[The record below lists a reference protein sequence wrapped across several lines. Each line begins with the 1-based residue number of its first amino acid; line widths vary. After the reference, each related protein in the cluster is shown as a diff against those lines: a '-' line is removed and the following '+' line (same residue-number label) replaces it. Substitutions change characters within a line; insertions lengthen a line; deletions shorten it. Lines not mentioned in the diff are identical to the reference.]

1 MVLGG
6 LGVSTVIHPSILK
19 AMNIKPAKGSTFY
32 DAEHV
37 VILMQENRSFDHCF
51 GTLRGVRDLWTNIRF
66 VNLTEKRFF
75 QKDKAGKTYA
85 PFNLDIK
92 IPEQRG

>member
-37 VILMQENRSFDHCF
+37 VILMQENDHSIIASEHY
-51 GTLRGVRDLWTNIRF
+51 G
-66 VNLTEKRFF
+66 E
-75 QKDKAGKTYA
+75 
-85 PFNLDIK
+85 
-92 IPEQRG
+92 